1 MGCGYHWQHH
11 PQCAHQLALELA
23 CNSNTQ
29 ATGLSLVGPAYVQVR
44 FPRRRT
50 CTELKTAHYCEVMEA
65 AIVGS
70 DTFGRVQSGIPTHRY
85 GGPGNSYSEDP
96 SQRRLRFKLDGLV
109 TAEAQP
115 HIRRLSNRWLS
126 ITGMIIHGHLTCR
139 DSFGDIFT
147 LTSGVEPTATSNS
160 YIHETANLR
169 SIASPAS
176 YIRTSGQAYP
186 VDEEPTNWQV
196 HLHGINP
203 PIPVT

>member
-1 MGCGYHWQHH
+1 MSTASGNADPFAQEESQTQGVTKAHITDGQGCWSIIRR
-11 PQCAHQLALELA
+11 PITARSWKQLSWAQIRLA
-23 CNSNTQ
+23 
-29 ATGLSLVGPAYVQVR
+29 AYSQ
-44 FPRRRT
+44 
-50 CTELKTAHYCEVMEA
+50 
-65 AIVGS
+65 GS
-70 DTFGRVQSGIPTHRY
+70 RPT

-160 YIHETANLR
+160 YIHETANSL
-169 SIASPAS
+169 SS
-176 YIRTSGQAYP
+176 
-186 VDEEPTNWQV
+186 
-196 HLHGINP
+196 
-203 PIPVT
+203 

>member
-1 MGCGYHWQHH
+1 MYG
-11 PQCAHQLALELA
+11 
-23 CNSNTQ
+23 TQ
-29 ATGLSLVGPAYVQVR
+29 DGPLLRGHGSSYRGLRYVWPRTVR
-44 FPRRRT
+44 DPDPP
-50 CTELKTAHYCEVMEA
+50 VW
-65 AIVGS
+65 S
-70 DTFGRVQSGIPTHRY
+70 

-196 HLHGINP
+196 HLHGIKPARCFWDHQSTDPCYITGSRDLSIHRSLLHNP
-203 PIPVT
+203 RD